1 MKIKQSEVIQKLAK
15 LYDSIPEGASS
26 YHICDMLMY
35 KAERLGLITKEEHDE
50 EYYYILQT
58 VIKTDEKN
66 I

>member
-15 LYDSIPEGASS
+15 LFDSIPEEASS
-26 YHICDMLMY
+26 YHVCDMLMY
-35 KAERLGLITKEEHDE
+35 KAEKMGLLIKEEHDE